1 MDEEG
6 LTRELMATYRAEA
19 RERLEAITRVLLDIE
34 RDPSGSEV
42 AQQVEQIFR
51 EVHSLKGAARS
62 VAETAVEHVAHAFED
77 AIVETRNRPSV
88 EDLSLRDWYG
98 RLDELSTLIDQS
110 VDIRPGPAV
119 SVAPAAPVASVASLQ
134 RLNDPPTAAVPAEET
149 IRVATRRLDRLM
161 ADVGA
166 LLVGEQ
172 ARTQL
177 VRELSGLAESFTAAE
192 RRSHGSPT
200 GQQPGTSDDI
210 RDVHLRLKLTIQ
222 SARQQ
227 QAEMRRQ
234 LDTLDNDIRELRMM
248 TVGGLFRSFERMVK
262 DLTRDTSKRVD
273 LELLGE
279 ATNVDKRVLD
289 ALRDPLLHLI
299 RNAIDHGIETPAER
313 ESAGK
318 SGNAHLTLRAD
329 RGGNVVVITVSDD
342 GRGIDVAGVRGQ
354 AVRLGLVN
362 TSQAESLSDPDVFEL
377 LFRSGLSTRTEASEV
392 SGRGLGLA
400 IVRQDVERL
409 RGQVVVERSDRDG
422 TVFRLSVPLTL
433 STTRCLLVRAL
444 GSTQAIPLDMIERTA
459 LIRPQQIV
467 SIQGQPTIR
476 LDGRAVSL
484 FWRERVSPAI
494 REKIPVL
501 VFQSRTGLVAFPVD
515 ALLGEQE
522 LVVKPFPALLPAIP
536 TMTGA
541 STLPSGE
548 VVLILNPIELIDRHA
563 RQPDE
568 VAAFAPDLP
577 SSTEETEAQRAAAEP
592 AKPLR
597 ILVAEDSLTTR
608 TLVRNILEAA
618 GYEVVV
624 TPDGAAAWAVL
635 QAERFDLLVSD
646 IEMPSLDGIALTQ
659 RIRATPAL
667 VAFPVVLVTARAAAD
682 DRVRGL
688 QAGADA
694 YITKGDFRQSDLLA
708 AVNRL
713 LGRSAS
719 SASQEAA

>member
-1 MDEEG
+1 
-6 LTRELMATYRAEA
+6 MATYRAEA
-19 RERLEAITRVLLDIE
+19 RERLEAITRVLLELE
-34 RDPSGSEV
+34 RHPSGPER
-42 AQQVEQIFR
+42 AQHVEQIFR

-62 VAETAVEHVAHAFED
+62 VSETGVERVAHAFENG
-77 AIVETRNRPSV
+77 IVAARKRPAV
-88 EDLSLRDWYG
+88 EDLPVHDWYG
-98 RLDELSTLIDQS
+98 HLDQLSALIDQ
-110 VDIRPGPAV
+110 V
-119 SVAPAAPVASVASLQ
+119 
-134 RLNDPPTAAVPAEET
+134 AAVPLEES
-149 IRVATRRLDRLM
+149 IRVATPRLDRLM

-177 VRELSGLAESFTAAE
+177 VRDLTGLTESLTSAQQRWQRSQVGRQSG
-192 RRSHGSPT
+192 GWP
-200 GQQPGTSDDI
+200 DDF
-210 RDVHLRLKLTIQ
+210 RDVHQRLKLSIQ

-262 DLTRDTSKRVD
+262 DLTRETGKRVD

-279 ATNVDKRVLD
+279 STNVDKGVLD

-318 SGNAHLTLRAD
+318 PAAAHLALRAD

-342 GRGIDVAGVRGQ
+342 GRGIDLAGVRRQ
-354 AVRLGLVN
+354 AVRLGLLS
-362 TSQAESLSDPDVFEL
+362 TAEADGLSGSAVFEL
-377 LFRSGLSTRTEASEV
+377 LFRSGLSTRIEASEV

-400 IVRQDVERL
+400 IVRQAVERL
-409 RGQVVVERSDRDG
+409 RGQVVVERSGPQG

-444 GSTQAIPLDMIERTA
+444 GGTEAIPLELIERTA
-459 LIRPQQIV
+459 LIRPEQILTV
-467 SIQGQPTIR
+467 QGQPTIR

-484 FWRERVSPAI
+484 FWRERASHRVK
-494 REKIPVL
+494 EKTPV
-501 VFQSRTGLVAFPVD
+501 VIFQTRGGLVAFPVD

-522 LVVKPFPALLPAIP
+522 LVVKPFPAMLPPVP

-548 VVLILNPIELIDRHA
+548 VVLILNPIDLIDYHA
-563 RQPDE
+563 RRPDE
-568 VAAFAPDLP
+568 VLAPPPATTSSMAYP
-577 SSTEETEAQRAAAEP
+577 SAEQHESDPQR
-592 AKPLR
+592 PLR

-608 TLVRNILEAA
+608 TLVRNILQAA

-624 TPDGAAAWAVL
+624 TPDGAAAWDAL
-635 QAERFDLLVSD
+635 QTERFDLLVSD
-646 IEMPSLDGIALTQ
+646 IEMPNLDGIALTK
-659 RIRATPAL
+659 RIRATPSL
-667 VAFPVVLVTARAAAD
+667 LGLPVILVTARGAAD
-682 DRVRGL
+682 DRALGL

-694 YITKGDFRQSDLLA
+694 YVTKGDFRQSELLDTLY
-708 AVNRL
+708 RL
-713 LGRSAS
+713 LGRRAS
-719 SASQEAA
+719 LAVKEPA

>member
-1 MDEEG
+1 MNEEA
-6 LTRELMATYRAEA
+6 LTQELMATYRAEA
-19 RERLEAITRVLLDIE
+19 RERLEAITRVLLEVE
-34 RDPSGSEV
+34 RDPSRSER
-42 AQQVEQIFR
+42 AQQVEHIFR

-62 VAETAVEHVAHAFED
+62 VSETAVERAAHAFED
-77 AIVETRNRPSV
+77 TIVAARKRPTV
-88 EDLSLRDWYG
+88 EDLPLRDWY
-98 RLDELSTLIDQS
+98 RHLDQLSALIDPS
-110 VDIRPGPAV
+110 VV
-119 SVAPAAPVASVASLQ
+119 
-134 RLNDPPTAAVPAEET
+134 AAVPLDES
-149 IRVATRRLDRLM
+149 IRVATPRLDRLM

-172 ARTQL
+172 ARAQL
-177 VRELSGLAESFTAAE
+177 VRDLTGLAESLTSAE
-192 RRSHGSPT
+192 QRWHRSQAGRQSGGWP
-200 GQQPGTSDDI
+200 DDLHA
-210 RDVHLRLKLTIQ
+210 VHQRLKLSIQ

-234 LDTLDNDIRELRMM
+234 LDTLDNDVRELRMM

-262 DLTRDTSKRVD
+262 DLTRDTGKHVD

-279 ATNVDKRVLD
+279 ATNVDKGVLD

-318 SGNAHLTLRAD
+318 PATAHLALRAD

-342 GRGIDVAGVRGQ
+342 GRGIDLAGVRGQ
-354 AVRLGLVN
+354 AVRLGLLS
-362 TSQAESLSDPDVFEL
+362 TAQAEGLSGPEVFEL

-400 IVRQDVERL
+400 IVREAVERL
-409 RGQVVVERSDRDG
+409 RGQVVVERSGLQG

-444 GSTQAIPLDMIERTA
+444 GGTQAIPLELIERTA
-459 LIRPQQIV
+459 LIRPEQILTV
-467 SIQGQPTIR
+467 QGQPTIR

-484 FWRERVSPAI
+484 FWRERASP
-494 REKIPVL
+494 RVKEKTPVV
-501 VFQSRTGLVAFPVD
+501 VFQTRGGLVAFPVD

-522 LVVKPFPALLPAIP
+522 LVVKPFPALLPPVP

-548 VVLILNPIELIDRHA
+548 VVLILNPIDLIDRHA
-563 RQPDE
+563 RQSEE
-568 VAAFAPDLP
+568 VLATLAGVS
-577 SSTEETEAQRAAAEP
+577 SSTSVPEVEQGGSDPQR
-592 AKPLR
+592 PLR

-608 TLVRNILEAA
+608 TLVRNILQAA

-624 TPDGAAAWAVL
+624 TPDGAAAWEAL
-635 QAERFDLLVSD
+635 QTERFDLLVSD
-646 IEMPSLDGIALTQ
+646 IEMPNLDGIALTE
-659 RIRATPAL
+659 RIRATPTL
-667 VAFPVVLVTARAAAD
+667 LRLPVILVTARGAAD
-682 DRVRGL
+682 DRVRGM

-694 YITKGDFRQSDLLA
+694 YISKGDFRQSELLDA
-708 AVNRL
+708 LYRL
-713 LGRSAS
+713 LGRGAS
-719 SASQEAA
+719 LALKEAG

>member
-1 MDEEG
+1 MNEEA
-6 LTRELMATYRAEA
+6 LTQELRATYRAEA
-19 RERLEAITRVLLDIE
+19 RERLEAITGVLLEME
-34 RDPSGSEV
+34 RDPSRSERT
-42 AQQVEQIFR
+42 QHIEHIFR

-62 VAETAVEHVAHAFED
+62 VSETAVERVAHAFED
-77 AIVETRNRPSV
+77 AIVAARKRPATD
-88 EDLSLRDWYG
+88 DLPLRDWYG
-98 RLDELSTLIDQS
+98 HLDRLSALIDPP
-110 VDIRPGPAV
+110 VDIPNAPG
-119 SVAPAAPVASVASLQ
+119 
-134 RLNDPPTAAVPAEET
+134 EES
-149 IRVATRRLDRLM
+149 IRVATPRLDRLM

-172 ARTQL
+172 ARAQL
-177 VRELSGLAESFTAAE
+177 VRDLAGLAESLTSAEQRWHRSPAGRPAA
-192 RRSHGSPT
+192 GWP
-200 GQQPGTSDDI
+200 DDLH
-210 RDVHLRLKLTIQ
+210 DVHQRLKVSIQ

-262 DLTRDTSKRVD
+262 DLTRETGKRVD

-279 ATNVDKRVLD
+279 ATNVDKGVLD

-318 SGNAHLTLRAD
+318 PATAHLALRAE

-342 GRGIDVAGVRGQ
+342 GRGIDVAAVRTQ
-354 AVRLGLVN
+354 AVRLGLLS
-362 TSQAESLSDPDVFEL
+362 TAQAEGLAGPEVFEL
-377 LFRSGLSTRTEASEV
+377 LFRSGLSTRTETSEV

-400 IVRQDVERL
+400 IVRQAVERL
-409 RGQVVVERSDRDG
+409 RGQVVVQRSDAQG

-444 GSTQAIPLDMIERTA
+444 GGTQAIPLELIERTA
-459 LIRPQQIV
+459 LIRPEQILTV
-467 SIQGQPTIR
+467 QGQPTIR

-484 FWRERVSPAI
+484 FWRERTNPRVK
-494 REKIPVL
+494 EKTPV
-501 VFQSRTGLVAFPVD
+501 VIFQTRGGLVAFPVD

-522 LVVKPFPALLPAIP
+522 LVVKPFPALLPPVP

-548 VVLILNPIELIDRHA
+548 VVLILNPIDLIDRHTRLA
-563 RQPDE
+563 EDALASLPIM
-568 VAAFAPDLP
+568 LP
-577 SSTEETEAQRAAAEP
+577 SMPGPEAEQEGSEPQR
-592 AKPLR
+592 PLR

-608 TLVRNILEAA
+608 MLVRNILQAA

-624 TPDGAAAWAVL
+624 TPDGAAAWEALQTEPFDVL
-635 QAERFDLLVSD
+635 LSD
-646 IEMPSLDGIALTQ
+646 IEMPNLDGITLTE

-667 VAFPVVLVTARAAAD
+667 LGLPVILVTARAGAE
-682 DRVRGL
+682 DRVRGM

-694 YITKGDFRQSDLLA
+694 YITKGDFRQSELLDTLY
-708 AVNRL
+708 RL
-713 LGRSAS
+713 LERGAS
-719 SASQEAA
+719 RALKEAAA

>member
-1 MDEEG
+1 MNEEA
-6 LTRELMATYRAEA
+6 LTQELRATYRAEA
-19 RERLEAITRVLLDIE
+19 RERLEAITRVLLEME
-34 RDPSGSEV
+34 RDPSRSER
-42 AQQVEQIFR
+42 AQHIEHIFR

-62 VAETAVEHVAHAFED
+62 VSETAVERVAHAFED
-77 AIVETRNRPSV
+77 AIVAARKRPPID
-88 EDLSLRDWYG
+88 DLPLHDWYG
-98 RLDELSTLIDQS
+98 HLDRLTALIDPP
-110 VDIRPGPAV
+110 VDIPNTPG
-119 SVAPAAPVASVASLQ
+119 
-134 RLNDPPTAAVPAEET
+134 EES
-149 IRVATRRLDRLM
+149 IRVATPRLDRLM

-172 ARTQL
+172 ARAQL
-177 VRELSGLAESFTAAE
+177 VRDLAGLAESLTSAEQRWHRSPAGRPAA
-192 RRSHGSPT
+192 GWP
-200 GQQPGTSDDI
+200 DDLH
-210 RDVHLRLKLTIQ
+210 DVHQRLKVSIQ

-262 DLTRDTSKRVD
+262 DLTRETGKRVD

-279 ATNVDKRVLD
+279 ATNVDKGVLD
-289 ALRDPLLHLI
+289 ALRDPLVHLI
-299 RNAIDHGIETPAER
+299 RNAIDHGIETPVER

-318 SGNAHLTLRAD
+318 PATAHLALRAE

-342 GRGIDVAGVRGQ
+342 GRGIDVAGVRAQ
-354 AVRLGLVN
+354 AVRLGLLS
-362 TSQAESLSDPDVFEL
+362 TAQAEGLAGPEVFEL

-400 IVRQDVERL
+400 IVRQAVERL
-409 RGQVVVERSDRDG
+409 RGQVVVQRSDAQG

-444 GSTQAIPLDMIERTA
+444 GGTQAIPLELIERTA
-459 LIRPQQIV
+459 LIRPEQILTV
-467 SIQGQPTIR
+467 QGQPTIR

-484 FWRERVSPAI
+484 FWRERASP
-494 REKIPVL
+494 RVKEKTPV
-501 VFQSRTGLVAFPVD
+501 VIFQTRGGLVAFPVD

-522 LVVKPFPALLPAIP
+522 LVVKPFPALLPPVP

-548 VVLILNPIELIDRHA
+548 VVLILNPIDLIDRHT
-563 RQPDE
+563 RQAED
-568 VAAFAPDLP
+568 APATLPIMLP
-577 SSTEETEAQRAAAEP
+577 SMSAPEAEQEGSEPQR
-592 AKPLR
+592 PLR

-608 TLVRNILEAA
+608 MLVRNILQAA

-624 TPDGAAAWAVL
+624 TPDGAAAWEAL
-635 QAERFDLLVSD
+635 QTERFDLLLSD
-646 IEMPSLDGIALTQ
+646 IEMPNLDGIALTE

-667 VAFPVVLVTARAAAD
+667 LRLPVILVTARAGAE
-682 DRVRGL
+682 DRVRGM

-694 YITKGDFRQSDLLA
+694 YITKGDFRQSELLDTLY
-708 AVNRL
+708 RL
-713 LGRSAS
+713 LGRGAS
-719 SASQEAA
+719 RALKEAAA

>member
-1 MDEEG
+1 MNEEA
-6 LTRELMATYRAEA
+6 LTQELMATYRAEA
-19 RERLEAITRVLLDIE
+19 RERLQAITRVLLEIE
-34 RDPSGSEV
+34 RDPSGSAR
-42 AQQVEQIFR
+42 AQHVEHIFR

-62 VAETAVEHVAHAFED
+62 VSETTVERVAHAFED
-77 AIVETRNRPSV
+77 AIAAARKRPAVELPP
-88 EDLSLRDWYG
+88 LHDWYG
-98 RLDELSTLIDQS
+98 HLDQLSALID
-110 VDIRPGPAV
+110 PPA
-119 SVAPAAPVASVASLQ
+119 
-134 RLNDPPTAAVPAEET
+134 AAVPLEES
-149 IRVATRRLDRLM
+149 IRVATPRLDRLM

-172 ARTQL
+172 ARAQL
-177 VRELSGLAESFTAAE
+177 VRDLTGLAESLTSAE
-192 RRSHGSPT
+192 QRWHRSQAGRQAGGWP
-200 GQQPGTSDDI
+200 DDLH
-210 RDVHLRLKLTIQ
+210 DVHQRLKVSIQ

-234 LDTLDNDIRELRMM
+234 LDTLDNDVRELRMM

-262 DLTRDTSKRVD
+262 DLTRATGKRVD

-279 ATNVDKRVLD
+279 ATNVDKGVLD

-318 SGNAHLTLRAD
+318 PATAHLVLRAD

-342 GRGIDVAGVRGQ
+342 GHGIDLVGVRAQ
-354 AVRLGLVN
+354 AARLGLL
-362 TSQAESLSDPDVFEL
+362 TTAQAEGLSRTEVFEL

-400 IVRQDVERL
+400 IVRQAIERL
-409 RGQVVVERSDRDG
+409 RGQVVVERSGPDG

-444 GSTQAIPLDMIERTA
+444 GGTEAIPLELIERTA
-459 LIRPQQIV
+459 LIRPEQILTV
-467 SIQGQPTIR
+467 QGQPTIR

-484 FWRERVSPAI
+484 FWRERAI
-494 REKIPVL
+494 PRVKEKTPV
-501 VFQSRTGLVAFPVD
+501 VIFQTRGGLVAFPVD

-522 LVVKPFPALLPAIP
+522 LVVKPFPALLPPVP

-548 VVLILNPIELIDRHA
+548 VVLILNPIDLIEHHA
-563 RQPDE
+563 RQSE
-568 VAAFAPDLP
+568 EAAMP
-577 SSTEETEAQRAAAEP
+577 QRP
-592 AKPLR
+592 PR

-608 TLVRNILEAA
+608 MLLRNILQAA

-624 TPDGAAAWAVL
+624 TADGAAAWEAL
-635 QAERFDLLVSD
+635 LAERFDLLVSD
-646 IEMPSLDGIALTQ
+646 IEMPNLDGIALIEQ
-659 RIRATPAL
+659 IRATPTL
-667 VAFPVVLVTARAAAD
+667 HGFPVILVTARASAE
-682 DRVRGL
+682 DRVRAL

-694 YITKGDFRQSDLLA
+694 YITKGDFRQSELLD

-713 LGRSAS
+713 LGRGAS
-719 SASQEAA
+719 LVLKAVAA

>member
-1 MDEEG
+1 MNEEA
-6 LTRELMATYRAEA
+6 LAQELMATYRAEA

-34 RDPSGSEV
+34 RDPSGSDR
-42 AQQVEQIFR
+42 AQHVEHIFR

-62 VAETAVEHVAHAFED
+62 VSETTVEGVAHAFED
-77 AIVETRNRPSV
+77 AIVAARKRPTL
-88 EDLSLRDWYG
+88 EDLPLHDWYG
-98 RLDELSTLIDQS
+98 HLDQLSALIDPP
-110 VDIRPGPAV
+110 VDIP
-119 SVAPAAPVASVASLQ
+119 SASI
-134 RLNDPPTAAVPAEET
+134 EES
-149 IRVATRRLDRLM
+149 IRVATPRLDRLM

-172 ARTQL
+172 ARAQL
-177 VRELSGLAESFTAAE
+177 VRDLEGLAESLTSAE
-192 RRSHGSPT
+192 QRWHRSPAGRQAGGWP
-200 GQQPGTSDDI
+200 DDL
-210 RDVHLRLKLTIQ
+210 RDVHQRLKLSIQ

-234 LDTLDNDIRELRMM
+234 LDTLDDDIRELRMM

-262 DLTRDTSKRVD
+262 DLTRQTGKRVD

-279 ATNVDKRVLD
+279 ATNVDKGVLD
-289 ALRDPLLHLI
+289 ALRDPLVHLI

-318 SGNAHLTLRAD
+318 PASAHLALKAE

-342 GRGIDVAGVRGQ
+342 GRGIDGAAVRGQ
-354 AVRLGLVN
+354 AVSLGLLS
-362 TSQAESLSDPDVFEL
+362 TAQAEGLSGPEVFDL

-400 IVRQDVERL
+400 IVRQAVERL
-409 RGQVVVERSDRDG
+409 RGQVVVERSDPQG

-444 GSTQAIPLDMIERTA
+444 GGTQAIPLELIERTA
-459 LIRPQQIV
+459 LIRPEQILTV
-467 SIQGQPTIR
+467 QGQPTIR

-484 FWRERVSPAI
+484 FWRERTGPRVK
-494 REKIPVL
+494 EKTPV
-501 VFQSRTGLVAFPVD
+501 VIFQTRGGLVAFPVD

-522 LVVKPFPALLPAIP
+522 LVVKPFPALLPPVP

-548 VVLILNPIELIDRHA
+548 VVLILNPIDLIDHHS
-563 RQPDE
+563 RQAEE
-568 VAAFAPDLP
+568 VLAALP
-577 SSTEETEAQRAAAEP
+577 AMRPSMSPQEAEQVESGSQR
-592 AKPLR
+592 PLR
-597 ILVAEDSLTTR
+597 ILVAEDSVTTR
-608 TLVRNILEAA
+608 TLVRNILQAA

-624 TPDGAAAWAVL
+624 TPDGAAAWEAL
-635 QAERFDLLVSD
+635 QTEGFDLLLSD
-646 IEMPSLDGIALTQ
+646 IEMPNLDGIALTE

-667 VAFPVVLVTARAAAD
+667 RGLPVILVTARAAAE

-688 QAGADA
+688 QAGADG
-694 YITKGDFRQSDLLA
+694 YITKGDFRQSELLDTLY
-708 AVNRL
+708 RL
-713 LGRSAS
+713 VGRGAS
-719 SASQEAA
+719 LVSKEAAA

>member
-1 MDEEG
+1 MNEEA
-6 LTRELMATYRAEA
+6 LAQELRATYRAEA
-19 RERLEAITRVLLDIE
+19 RERLEAITRVLLEME
-34 RDPSGSEV
+34 RDPSRSER
-42 AQQVEQIFR
+42 AQHIEHIFR

-62 VAETAVEHVAHAFED
+62 VSETAVERVAHAFED
-77 AIVETRNRPSV
+77 AIVAARKRPPID
-88 EDLSLRDWYG
+88 DLPLHDWYG
-98 RLDELSTLIDQS
+98 HLDRLTALIDPP
-110 VDIRPGPAV
+110 VDIPNTPG
-119 SVAPAAPVASVASLQ
+119 
-134 RLNDPPTAAVPAEET
+134 EES
-149 IRVATRRLDRLM
+149 IRVATPRLDRLM

-172 ARTQL
+172 ARAQL
-177 VRELSGLAESFTAAE
+177 VRDLAGLAESLTSAEQRWHRSPAGRPAA
-192 RRSHGSPT
+192 GWP
-200 GQQPGTSDDI
+200 DDLH
-210 RDVHLRLKLTIQ
+210 DVHQRLKVSIQ

-262 DLTRDTSKRVD
+262 DLTRETGKRVD

-279 ATNVDKRVLD
+279 ATNVDKGVLD
-289 ALRDPLLHLI
+289 ALRDPLVHLI
-299 RNAIDHGIETPAER
+299 RNAIDHGIETPVER

-318 SGNAHLTLRAD
+318 PATAHLALRAE

-342 GRGIDVAGVRGQ
+342 GRGIDVAGVRAQ
-354 AVRLGLVN
+354 AVRLGLLS
-362 TSQAESLSDPDVFEL
+362 TAQAEGLAGPEVFEL

-400 IVRQDVERL
+400 IVRQAVERL
-409 RGQVVVERSDRDG
+409 RGQVVVQRSDAQG

-444 GSTQAIPLDMIERTA
+444 GGTQAIPLELIERTA
-459 LIRPQQIV
+459 LIRPEQILTV
-467 SIQGQPTIR
+467 QGQPTIR

-484 FWRERVSPAI
+484 FWRERASP
-494 REKIPVL
+494 RVKEKTPV
-501 VFQSRTGLVAFPVD
+501 VIFQTRGGLVAFPVD

-522 LVVKPFPALLPAIP
+522 LVVKPFPALLPPVP

-548 VVLILNPIELIDRHA
+548 VVLILNPIDLIDRHT
-563 RQPDE
+563 RQAED
-568 VAAFAPDLP
+568 APATLPIMLP
-577 SSTEETEAQRAAAEP
+577 SMSAPEAEQEGSEPQR
-592 AKPLR
+592 PLR

-608 TLVRNILEAA
+608 MLVRNILQAA

-624 TPDGAAAWAVL
+624 TPDGAAAWEAL
-635 QAERFDLLVSD
+635 QTERFDLLLSD
-646 IEMPSLDGIALTQ
+646 IEMPNLDGIALTE

-667 VAFPVVLVTARAAAD
+667 LRLPVILVTARAGAE
-682 DRVRGL
+682 DRVRGM

-694 YITKGDFRQSDLLA
+694 YITKGDFRQSELLDTLY
-708 AVNRL
+708 RL
-713 LGRSAS
+713 LGRGAS
-719 SASQEAA
+719 RALKEAAA